1 MSTPATPRRLQG
13 QQPPDQ
19 GITYTSRLRILV
31 SMLPSKTS
39 FKTRFARV
47 CLVAGLGALGL
58 ISAITTTAAAAPRTA
73 TDWFVGTA
81 VTPAGQASPVQID
94 PHDLT
99 LRSDG
104 AIGLGYT
111 YRASGEA
118 SGQLPGPFTYEER
131 GYLYFTNPSDPTT
144 MVGSRFSSGV
154 FSLVPARPGS
164 TLQIADTAPDSYT
177 AGVQTT
183 MVKLPGP
190 TRQGVSVPA
199 GKPAPLPPGGVTL
212 HHAPGDLARQ

>member
-1 MSTPATPRRLQG
+1 MAASN
-13 QQPPDQ
+13 
-19 GITYTSRLRILV
+19 
-31 SMLPSKTS
+31 TS

-47 CLVAGLGALGL
+47 CLVAALGALGL
-58 ISAITTTAAAAPRTA
+58 LSAVTATAAAAPRTA

-81 VTPAGQASPVQID
+81 ITPAGQMSPVQID

-99 LRSDG
+99 IRSDG

-154 FSLVPARPGS
+154 FSLVPARLGS

-177 AGVQTT
+177 AGVQTI
-183 MVKLPGP
+183 MGKLPG
-190 TRQGVSVPA
+190 RVGQDLSLPA
-199 GKPAPLPPGGVTL
+199 GRPGPLTYGYFTFTNAQGTFTGYATPDFRQFAIQITFDLPP
-212 HHAPGDLARQ
+212 R